1 MKNKFFTQL
10 SILTS
15 FIVLF
20 SCNDKK
26 LTEIVEVPLPTKEE
40 KILIGKPDDVKANP
54 GSFEL
59 TKLPFAYDGL
69 APNIRSLTLE
79 THYSKHY
86 LSYTNNLNKEIA
98 STEFEEASIEDILK
112 NLDLN
117 NAKLR
122 NNAGGYYNHTLY
134 FDILT
139 PKEQTPKDT
148 LAGSITKEFG
158 SFDNLTKQ
166 FKNEANKQF
175 GSGWVWLVV
184 DKVGKLQVSTTEN
197 QDNPLMKNALIKGT
211 PILGIDLWEH
221 AYYLD
226 YQNRKKSYIDAFYKL
241 INWEKVNENYK
252 TALSKVKKV

>member
-1 MKNKFFTQL
+1 MKNLFNRLWLFASLIT
-10 SILTS
+10 
-15 FIVLF
+15 LF

-26 LTEIVEVPLPTKEE
+26 LTEVVEVPLPTKEE
-40 KILIGKPDDVKANP
+40 KLTIGTPEDVKAEP

-59 TKLPFAYDGL
+59 TKLPFSYNAL
-69 APNIRSLTLE
+69 APEIRSLTME

-86 LSYTNNLNKEIA
+86 LTYTNNLNKEIA
-98 STEFEEASIEDILK
+98 TTEFENAPIEDILK
-112 NLDLN
+112 KLDLN

-122 NNAGGYYNHTLY
+122 QNAGGYYNHTLY
-134 FDILT
+134 FNILT

-148 LAGSITKEFG
+148 LSGSINKEFG
-158 SFDNLTKQ
+158 SFSNLTSL
-166 FKNEANKQF
+166 FKNAANKQF

-184 DKVGKLQVSTTEN
+184 DKAGKLQITTTEN
-197 QDNPLMKNALIKGT
+197 QDNPLMRNALIPGT

-252 TALSKVKKV
+252 TALTKVKKY